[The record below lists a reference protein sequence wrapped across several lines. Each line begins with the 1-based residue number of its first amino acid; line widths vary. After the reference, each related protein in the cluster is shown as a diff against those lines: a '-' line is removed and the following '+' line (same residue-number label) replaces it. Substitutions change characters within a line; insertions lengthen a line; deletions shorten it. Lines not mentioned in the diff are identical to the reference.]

1 MEKIAWLFVPK
12 LLTFAYIVLLYDK
25 KMVLWRAIPETENVH
40 AGGFMAKERYR
51 KQAYKRRDR
60 GNAVFLKHS
69 S

>member
-1 MEKIAWLFVPK
+1 M
-12 LLTFAYIVLLYDK
+12 
-25 KMVLWRAIPETENVH
+25 MQWRAIPETENVH
-40 AGGFMAKERYR
+40 TGGFTVKQSYR